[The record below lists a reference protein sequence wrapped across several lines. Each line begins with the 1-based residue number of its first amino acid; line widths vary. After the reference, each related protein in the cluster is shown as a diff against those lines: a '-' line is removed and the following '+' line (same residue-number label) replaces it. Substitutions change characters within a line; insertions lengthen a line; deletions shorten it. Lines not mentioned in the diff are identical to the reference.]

1 MDLSQ
6 DFAPD
11 DFGRCM
17 LCPRGC
23 GTDRR
28 AGERGLCGMGDAM
41 VVARSAL
48 HFWEEPVLSGSR
60 GSGTIFF
67 SGCPLRCCYCQNAVI
82 AEGLAG
88 KAVQPLD
95 VAAMALDLQG
105 QGALNVNL
113 VTPTH
118 FAPLVRRSIALA
130 RERGLSIPVVWNTS
144 GYETVES
151 VRGNRGVVDVYLTDF
166 KYASPQ
172 LARRYSRAEDYPQV
186 ALTALDAMVEE
197 AGRPAFDEVDGDAR
211 MVGGV
216 IVRHLLLPGQLA
228 DSMAAVSLLHERY
241 GDSVVLSLMN
251 QYTPVLAQR
260 AQDGDVR
267 AQAQLEQ
274 CPELGSAASGEDYER
289 LLDYADSLGIEDYF
303 WQDGPAAQESFIPAF
318 DLTGVA

>member
-1 MDLSQ
+1 MGRPSLSQ
-6 DFAPD
+6 ADE
-11 DFGRCM
+11 FGCCM
-17 LCPRGC
+17 LCPRRC
-23 GTDRR
+23 GVDRG
-28 AGERGLCGMGDAM
+28 AGQLGLCGMGDTM

-88 KAVQPLD
+88 KAVQPSQ
-95 VAAMALDLQG
+95 VASMALDLQG
-105 QGALNVNL
+105 RGALNVNL

-118 FAPLVRRSIALA
+118 FAPLVRRSISVA
-130 RERGLSIPVVWNTS
+130 RERGLSLPVVWNTS

-151 VRGNRGVVDVYLTDF
+151 VRANRGTVDVYLTDF

-172 LARRYSRAEDYPQV
+172 LARRYSRAADYPRV
-186 ALTALDAMVEE
+186 ALAALDAMVAE
-197 AGRPAFDEVDGDAR
+197 AGTPAFDEVDGAPR

-216 IVRHLLLPGQLA
+216 IVRHLLLPGQLS

-241 GDSVVLSLMN
+241 GDSVALSLMN
-251 QYTPVLAQR
+251 QYTPVLAQC
-260 AQDGDVR
+260 
-267 AQAQLEQ
+267 AQAGDERARVQLEA
-274 CPELGSAASGEDYER
+274 CPELARRASDEDYER
-289 LLDYADSLGIEDYF
+289 LLDYADDLGVEDYF
-303 WQDGPAAQESFIPAF
+303 WQDGPAAEESFIPDF